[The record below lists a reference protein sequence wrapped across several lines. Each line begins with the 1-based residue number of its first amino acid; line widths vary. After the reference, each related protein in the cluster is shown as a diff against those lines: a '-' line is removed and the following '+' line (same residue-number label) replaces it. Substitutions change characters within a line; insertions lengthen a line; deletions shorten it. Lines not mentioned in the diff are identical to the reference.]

1 MRLLLL
7 FLCLLPY
14 TSFCR
19 DSSVLQLKLR
29 REIAV
34 FGCSGVA
41 AGGSLL
47 IGRSLTGL
55 TLNQLD
61 ALDPDK
67 VPSFDRWSIG
77 NYSHSA
83 AISSDVLL
91 YGSMILP
98 EILFLADPA
107 TRKSPVRPAVVM
119 SQVFAV
125 NFGLTSLTKE
135 LVHRT
140 RPYAYDP
147 LVPPDIRMQRDARRS
162 FFSGHTSASAA
173 MCFGYATIWTSY
185 HPDSRLKPLVWAGAA
200 LVPAVTGYMRVRAGE
215 HFLSDVLAGY
225 GTGALCGWLVAKWH
239 RKTKRNLPNASTPA

>member
-7 FLCLLPY
+7 FLFLLPSTLY
-14 TSFCR
+14 CR

-29 REIAV
+29 REMAIY
-34 FGCSGVA
+34 GCSGIA

-47 IGRSLTGL
+47 AGRSNTGL
-55 TLNQLD
+55 TLSQLA
-61 ALDPDK
+61 ALNPNK

-83 AISSDVLL
+83 AVSSDVLL

-98 EILFLADPA
+98 GILFLADPA
-107 TRKSPVRPAVVM
+107 TRKSPFEPAVVL
-119 SQVFAV
+119 SEVFAV

-135 LVHRT
+135 LAQRT

-147 LVPPDIRMQRDARRS
+147 LVPSDIRTQRDARRS

-173 MCFGYATIWTSY
+173 MCFGYATIWSSY
-185 HPDSRLKPLVWAGAA
+185 HPDSRLKPLVWTGAA
-200 LVPAVTGYMRVRAGE
+200 LIPAITGYMRVRAGE
-215 HFLSDVLAGY
+215 HFLSDVLVGY
-225 GTGALCGWLVAKWH
+225 GTGALCGWLVARWH
-239 RKTKRNLPNASTPA
+239 RSKSDKSRHRQ